1 MRGVAIMVCNRA
13 AALAAL
19 VAAPVWATDIDPDAD
34 AVLRGMCAA
43 LGGLAAF
50 TVTSDASTEVI
61 LRDGRKLQLVAT
73 TTAVVDRA
81 AGFRMRRQG
90 PFGAVEAV
98 HDGATLT
105 VWSEALGGYA
115 TTPAPGRVDDGLD
128 ALLAVFGEGAAGGA
142 DLLYAEPCGNLM
154 NGVERGDYM
163 GVTTVG
169 GERAHHLFYRADG
182 HDWQLWV
189 RAEAPALPVRYVIT
203 SKWLAGAPQF
213 TAQFHDWTL
222 EANDDFTFIA
232 PQGAREIA
240 AADAARGTME

>member
-1 MRGVAIMVCNRA
+1 MAWFRA
-13 AALAAL
+13 SVMATL
-19 VAAPVWATDIDPDAD
+19 VAAPVGAAGIDPDAE
-34 AVLRGMCAA
+34 AVLREACAA

-50 TVTSDASTEVI
+50 TVTADASTDMI

-81 AGFRMRRQG
+81 KGFRMRRQG

-105 VWSEALGGYA
+105 VWSEAISGYA
-115 TTPAPGRVDDGLD
+115 VTPAAGGLDDGLD

-142 DLLYAEPCGNLM
+142 DLLYADPCGNLM

-213 TAQFHDWTL
+213 TAQFRDWRF
-222 EANDDFTFIA
+222 EATDDFTFTA